1 VAAVQTAGKDFEGDY
16 MPPYVSAGAVR
27 RVDLG
32 KAAALADTL
41 RVLIWNPAERQ
52 DMIERGRAFSARYV
66 HPVDGRLGERLLA
79 LAEEISAA
87 RSRS

>member
-1 VAAVQTAGKDFEGDY
+1 MALGCPVVAVQTAGKDFEGDY

-41 RVLIWNPAERQ
+41 RVLIWNPR
-52 DMIERGRAFSARYV
+52 SART
-66 HPVDGRLGERLLA
+66 
-79 LAEEISAA
+79 
-87 RSRS
+87 